1 MDRFWRSASL
11 FVLLT
16 LFGTMSAIAQ
26 DSANSAQS
34 DTANEADSI
43 DVSNIEELITTL
55 ESETARTQFIAN
67 LKTLV
72 EQVPGDTAEP
82 VIPIMNWFNIS
93 PKNDTLVGRALSQLK
108 KLGLSDSS
116 VGNLLALIIALL
128 VIGVVVAGNHA
139 LAKIVKKRLKC
150 SWGKLHFSKSRFSS
164 LFRLQIVA
172 GYVFGFLVLVY
183 ATAKLFQGQGGLFL
197 SVEQAV
203 SLLNFSIGISVV
215 LLLLLGIWE
224 VFNALMEVWASR
236 NHRLAESRI
245 QTLTPIIR
253 NVLLFVLSI
262 LGTLIV
268 LSELGIDIVPLMAGA
283 GVVGIAI
290 GFGAQTLVKD
300 FLTGFIVIF
309 EDLMQ
314 VGDVVNVGDRFGLV
328 EKITIRKIQLR
339 DLDGTVHTVPFGEV
353 TTVSNLTKEFSYYL
367 FDVGIA
373 YRENVDD
380 VMQCLQEIDEEMR
393 NDDEFKNLMLEPLE
407 VLGVDKFAD
416 SAVVIKAR
424 VKTRAHDRWKVGREF
439 NRRMKHVF
447 DDRNI
452 EIPFPHQTL
461 YFGEDKDG
469 SAPDAKVRIINGG
482 SSKQSEQKKAKRSD
496 TD

>member
-1 MDRFWRSASL
+1 MNRFWRSASL

-16 LFGTMSAIAQ
+16 LFSTMSAIAQ

-34 DTANEADSI
+34 DTATEADSI

-72 EQVPGDTAEP
+72 EQAPGDTAEP

-139 LAKIVKKRLKC
+139 LAKVVKKRLKY

-203 SLLNFSIGISVV
+203 SLLNFSIGILVV

-393 NDDEFKNLMLEPLE
+393 NDDEFKDLMLDPLE

-469 SAPDAKVRIINGG
+469 SAADAKVRIINGD
-482 SSKQSEQKKAKRSD
+482 SSKQSEQNQAKRSD
-496 TD
+496 KD